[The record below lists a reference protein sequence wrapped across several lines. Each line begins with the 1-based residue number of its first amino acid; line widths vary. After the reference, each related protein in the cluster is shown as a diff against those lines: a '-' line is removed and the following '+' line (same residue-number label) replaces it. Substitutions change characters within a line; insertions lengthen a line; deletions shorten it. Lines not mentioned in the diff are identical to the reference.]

1 MQYKNINGS
10 ISLENPN
17 VQKIIEIAKELIKQ
31 NKVLRVKK
39 LYNIAIKCLEI
50 PSGAILEILQ
60 FLINYKIL
68 IDGSKLTKDTI
79 LMNLY
84 RRKIYNVIEKYD
96 GATFSFLREKV
107 FTDHSGSAGQLIWHL
122 KMLLKFRYI
131 KKLKVGNY
139 SLFLPIDMENDAGK
153 LSFFMKN
160 TLNKKIIEL
169 FKNHEEIKKSEVYK
183 MIKFKR
189 ENVNYR
195 LKILIEREILIY
207 KDLSTNKISISKR
220 MKELL

>member
-1 MQYKNINGS
+1 MKYKDIIGS

>member
-160 TLNKKIIEL
+160 TLNKKFIYF
-169 FKNHEEIKKSEVYK
+169 FKNHEETKKSEVYK
-183 MIKFKR
+183 MINFKR

-195 LKILIEREILIY
+195 LKVLIEHEILIY
-207 KDLSTNKISISKR
+207 NDLSTNKISISKR

>member
-1 MQYKNINGS
+1 MIYKENIGS

-17 VQKIIEIAKELIKQ
+17 VQKIIEIAKELIDQ

-183 MIKFKR
+183 MINFKR